1 MKKIIYCPEKLPR
14 KENIW
19 VFLMGP
25 IQGAPQ
31 WQQEVFDKFPSDLPV
46 TFLNPRR
53 KENPKGNEDEKK
65 VFSDDDYRKQ
75 VEWETIGL
83 RTCDIILCWI
93 PSPAEDIPGRQ
104 YAQTTRFELGE
115 NLARGKKV
123 LLGTDPNIPGYR
135 YFQHKLVTYHQCSL
149 SHSLSDLLLALE
161 NQIKSVSDPEKY
173 YDWFTSD
180 THFGSSRAL
189 SLSRR
194 PFLTT
199 KDMDWAMIE
208 NWNKKVKPGD
218 NIYHLGD
225 FGSTEYLKYLNGNK
239 ILILGNYEREELK
252 NLNIDPNLDEAVI
265 PFFKEKG
272 WDDVYPGRY
281 VDLMP
286 PRRMLPPELPEINL
300 TLSHEPLK
308 VKEIVQLY
316 QGMGDSNCFGC
327 FGHIHGRQMI
337 KQWGI
342 DVGVDAHNFTPIGLD
357 EVLFYFNAI
366 KTGKYDSNVWC

>member
-1 MKKIIYCPEKLPR
+1 MKKIIYCPEDFPK
-14 KENIW
+14 KEGIW

-31 WQQEVFDKFPSDLPV
+31 WQQEVFDRFPSDLPV

-65 VFSDDDYRKQ
+65 VFSAPDYRKQ

-93 PSPAEDIPGRQ
+93 PSQAEDIPGRS

-115 NLARGKKV
+115 NLARGKEV
-123 LLGTDPNIPGYR
+123 LLGTDPTIPGYR
-135 YFQHKLVTYHQCSL
+135 YFQHKLVAYHQCSL
-149 SHSLSDLLLALE
+149 SHSLPDLLLALE
-161 NQIKSVSDPEKY
+161 NLVKDSTDIEKSS
-173 YDWFTSD
+173 DWFTSD
-180 THFGSSRAL
+180 THFGSARAL
-189 SLSRR
+189 FFSRR
-194 PFLTT
+194 PFLSVE
-199 KDMDWAMIE
+199 DMDWTMIE
-208 NWNKKVKPGD
+208 NWNKKVKPVD

-225 FGSTEYLKYLNGNK
+225 FGSTKYLKYLNGNK

-252 NLNIDPNLDEAVI
+252 NLNIDPNLDEDVI
-265 PFFKEKG
+265 PYFKEKG
-272 WDDVYPGRY
+272 WDEVLPGRY
-281 VDLMP
+281 VDLVP
-286 PRRMLPPELPEINL
+286 PRRMLSPELPEINL

-316 QGMGDSNCFGC
+316 QRMGDLNCFGC
-327 FGHIHGRQMI
+327 FGHIHGRQMV

-342 DVGVDAHNFTPIGLD
+342 DVGVDAHNFTPVSLS

-366 KTGKYDSNVWC
+366 RTGEYDSNVWC